1 MIGYGEESVLSGII
15 LHTFLHKKFEWDD
28 EDEEG
33 DDDEDDK
40 NDGDNDEKE
49 EEDGIHLR
57 RLS

>member
-1 MIGYGEESVLSGII
+1 MLSGII
-15 LHTFLHKKFEWDD
+15 LHTFHQKKFEWDD

-33 DDDEDDK
+33 DDDKDEEDE
-40 NDGDNDEKE
+40 GDEKE